1 MVVQSDAFN
10 ESMISTTVVC
20 LITSNLRRA
29 LAPGNVALRKGEGHL
44 PKACV
49 VNVSQILTVDK
60 DELSER
66 IGRLPAARIDAVR
79 DGLELLFNRI

>member
-1 MVVQSDAFN
+1 VVVQSDAFN

-20 LITSNLRRA
+20 LITSNLRPA
-29 LAPGNVALRKGEGHL
+29 LAPGNVALRKGEGRL

-60 DELSER
+60 GELIER
-66 IGRLPAARIDAVR
+66 IGRLPAARIDSVR